1 MKIAFIVGSFPKL
14 SETFILNQITDL
26 LDLGHDV
33 EIFASHHSNEK
44 EMHPDVEKYQLM
56 ERVHYFNIPES
67 KVKRIFKAI
76 YLILVDF
83 YKYPVKILKS
93 LNIFR
98 YGKESLSLR
107 LLYIVVSFLGKD
119 FNIIHCHFGPN
130 GVLGVLLRDIGAVN
144 GKVVTTFHGYD
155 MSGYIVKKGTNIYNF
170 LFEKGD
176 AFLPISEYWKK
187 KLIELGCEEDKII
200 VHRMGI
206 DLDKF
211 SLKLSKENKSG
222 IVKLITVARL
232 VKKKGIEYGVRAV
245 AKIIKK
251 YPNIKYSIVGEG
263 PLRNMLED
271 LIIELRAKGKINL
284 LRSKKQ
290 DEIIKL
296 MQNSDILLAPSVT
309 TEEGDQEGIPVV
321 LMEAQAT
328 GLPVISTYHTGIPE
342 VVLDG
347 KSGFLVPERD
357 VDALAEKLEYLIE
370 HPEIWPDMGRTE
382 RKFIEERYDINKL
395 NKRLVEIYRALHT
408 NNVNELERPKRY

>member
-1 MKIAFIVGSFPKL
+1 MKIAFIVDSFPKL

-33 EIFASHHSNEK
+33 EIFASPHSNEK
-44 EMHPDVEKYQLM
+44 EAHPDVEKYQLM
-56 ERVHYFNIPES
+56 EQVHYFNIPKS
-67 KVKRIFKAI
+67 RVKRIFKAI
-76 YLILVDF
+76 YLILVNF
-83 YKYPVKILKS
+83 YKHPVKILKA
-93 LNIFR
+93 LNIFK
-98 YGKESLSLR
+98 YKKEALSLR
-107 LLYIVVSFLGKD
+107 LLYIVVPFLVKD
-119 FNIIHCHFGPN
+119 FNIVHCHFGPN

-176 AFLPISEYWKK
+176 VFLPISEYWKK

-251 YPNIKYSIVGEG
+251 YPNIKYSIVGDG

-271 LIIELRAKGKINL
+271 LIIELGAKGKINL
-284 LRSKKQ
+284 LGPKKQ

-370 HPEIWPDMGRTE
+370 HPEIWPDMGKAG

-395 NKRLVEIYRALHT
+395 NKRLVEIYCALLT
-408 NNVNELERPKRY
+408 NNV